1 MKKHLTRK
9 YKLQFCHFFG
19 QKAAK
24 LTAKYL
30 RSHMKCSKGLKEEH
44 NVTKFEEASQTSSV
58 LGQKPRVPQSIS
70 CVIDYTIT
78 TPFRMH
84 ALDSAKLGHTEY
96 NYKLIFCWKKI
107 K

>member
-30 RSHMKCSKGLKEEH
+30 RSHMKCSKDLKEEH